1 MFISFYRIL
10 AHSNIAFYLI
20 HQFPRRNQRYFHLIQ
35 ERTIRRPELCISRHG
50 NLNRQTI
57 YRGSHSH
64 QMLSIK
70 HFYLQPIRLS
80 IAIRFNFYLYFIC
93 IYVGSCLYTC
103 NIMLGHR
110 FQPHSLPY
118 TAYRSIPN
126 ATRVTN
132 LLSPRLKSFI
142 CRVPDFNSQGIR

>member
-35 ERTIRRPELCISRHG
+35 ERTI
-50 NLNRQTI
+50 RQTI